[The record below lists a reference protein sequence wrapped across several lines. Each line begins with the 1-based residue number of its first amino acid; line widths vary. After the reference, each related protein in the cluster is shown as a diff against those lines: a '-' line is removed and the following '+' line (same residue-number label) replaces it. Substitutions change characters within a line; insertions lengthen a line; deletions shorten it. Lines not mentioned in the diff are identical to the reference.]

1 LEEAVATSSS
11 LATAVQ
17 QYQRTYDKAIELFNV
32 FEDSDA
38 PELLRM
44 QESLVEEV
52 QRLLNVS
59 GLSWDQCGNLGRHL
73 TFLRRYLNAN
83 DKSSCA
89 QDIKDIVFFDL
100 PTALR
105 NLVAIAADDE
115 HLDQRLK
122 DGVLPLVHGG
132 HYDSAVRKVFVVL
145 TDRLRRAFGVTEEID
160 GEDLVNVVFGKGGKI
175 PVALEESKKQAMR
188 NLISGFYGVYRN
200 RFAHNDVEPDLGQTR
215 AILEMANT
223 IILDIEEIASASAIK
238 A

>member
-1 LEEAVATSSS
+1 MATNSS
-11 LATAVQ
+11 LATSVQ
-17 QYQRTYDKAIELFNV
+17 QYQKTYDKAIELFNV
-32 FEDSDA
+32 FEYSDA

-44 QESLVEEV
+44 QESLAEEV

-59 GLSWDQCGNLGRHL
+59 GLSWEQTGNLGRHL
-73 TFLRRYLNAN
+73 TFLRRYLRTG
-83 DKSSCA
+83 DKASCV

-105 NLVAIAADDE
+105 KLVSMSADDE

-122 DGVLPLVHGG
+122 DGVMPLIQGG

-145 TDRLRRAFGVTEEID
+145 TDRLRRAFGIAEEMD
-160 GEDLVNVVFGKGGKI
+160 GEDLVNLVFGKGGKI

-200 RFAHNDVEPDLGQTR
+200 RFAHNNVDPDLGQAR

-223 IILDIEEIASASAIK
+223 IILDIEKIASASASK